1 LSKSYSKK
9 ILAIGAFIASVVA
22 IFYWGHHLTKSENEF
37 QLKISKKDYFLL
49 TLSSEID
56 NINANLPIQLDQN
69 TVLNSVSIKKDTIIF
84 NHSIKSTAITPLTSA
99 FINNNLVSRLT
110 HQVCF
115 DETKNIFLQHGVSI
129 SMDYF
134 DPYQVLIFKFVVTSL
149 DCDNLK

>member
-1 LSKSYSKK
+1 MQK
-9 ILAIGAFIASVVA
+9 IILTLGTFIASIAA
-22 IFYWGHHLTKSENEF
+22 IFYWEYRLSKAENEF
-37 QLKISKKDYFLL
+37 ELEISKKDYFLL

-69 TVLNSVSIKKDTIIF
+69 TFLNSVAIEKDTIIF
-84 NHSIKSTAITPLTSA
+84 NHSIKNTTTTPLTYD

-115 DETKNIFLQHGVSI
+115 DDTKNIFLRHGVSI
-129 SMDYF
+129 SMEYF

-149 DCDNLK
+149 DCNNLK